1 MDKNEKKLSE
11 YIDKLNAE
19 KMPDEHECLP
29 DSPELEELMDT
40 VRKIRSLKEPALPDA
55 DYPKK
60 LARVVSAQL
69 SQKSAAGKRKWTWL
83 AGAAAVA
90 AVAVLVFVLNFVLYS
105 GRTDIVYA
113 MEQAY
118 KEVKAYHGIL
128 SIVETNLNGEETL
141 QAMREVWAD
150 SEGRYYVKELQGFQK
165 GLITVNNGEKK
176 WQVSPAEEQVYIF
189 PSFPDPYKF
198 TLELG
203 NEIKDAKKCRTNQSR
218 GRRDGC
224 GKRNLCI

>member
-69 SQKSAAGKRKWTWL
+69 SQKSAA
-83 AGAAAVA
+83 
-90 AVAVLVFVLNFVLYS
+90 
-105 GRTDIVYA
+105 
-113 MEQAY
+113 
-118 KEVKAYHGIL
+118 
-128 SIVETNLNGEETL
+128 
-141 QAMREVWAD
+141 
-150 SEGRYYVKELQGFQK
+150 
-165 GLITVNNGEKK
+165 
-176 WQVSPAEEQVYIF
+176 
-189 PSFPDPYKF
+189 
-198 TLELG
+198 
-203 NEIKDAKKCRTNQSR
+203 AKKKMDMA
-218 GRRDGC
+218 GRSGC
-224 GKRNLCI
+224 CCGSCCPGFCTEFCTVFRQNRHCIRHGAGI